1 MTFSYANLRI
11 DALCWEVRNKGHGS

>member
-1 MTFSYANLRI
+1 MAFSYANLRI